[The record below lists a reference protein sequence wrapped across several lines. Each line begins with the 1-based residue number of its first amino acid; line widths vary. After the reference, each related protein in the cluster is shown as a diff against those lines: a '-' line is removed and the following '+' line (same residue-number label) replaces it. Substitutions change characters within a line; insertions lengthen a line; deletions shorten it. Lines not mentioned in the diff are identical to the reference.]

1 MKSYLRVFLTLAR
14 NSFVRDMTFRVNFII
29 DLVTWMAWMVMNLFF
44 YILIFRYTPEIGVG
58 TGWEKYPFFI
68 FVATSLLVNSIVEAF
83 FMMNMDELSELI
95 RTGALDFALLKP
107 MDTQFLVSLTKT
119 DWSAMG
125 NFFLGLFLL
134 GYSLLKLGY
143 VPQPWEIALY
153 PVYIVCGVAIYYSL
167 MVAMAAASVWL
178 GRNLTLL
185 DFWFSLTMLSRY
197 PMEIY
202 QGRWGAPLRRAFT
215 FILPI
220 LVVVNVP
227 ARLLVRPLSPKTFA
241 DWLLPIFTIFITFVS
256 LGVTRLIFNRALR
269 SYRSASS

>member
-1 MKSYLRVFLTLAR
+1 MKSYIRVFLTFAR
-14 NSFVRDMTFRVNFII
+14 NSLVRDMTFRANFII
-29 DLVTWMAWMVMNLFF
+29 DLLTWVAWMLMNLLF
-44 YILIFRYTPEIGVG
+44 YLLLFNFTPEIGVG
-58 TGWEKYPFFI
+58 TGWEMYPFFI
-68 FVATSLLVNSIVEAF
+68 FIGTSLLVNSIVEAF

-95 RTGALDFALLKP
+95 RTGALDFAMVKP
-107 MDTQFLVSLTKT
+107 MDTQFLVSLVKT

-134 GYSLLKLGY
+134 AYSLFKLGY
-143 VPQPWEIALY
+143 MPGPWEIALY

-185 DFWFSLTMLSRY
+185 DFWFSLTMFSRY

-202 QGRWGAPLRRAFT
+202 QGRWGTPLRRGLT
-215 FILPI
+215 FVLPV
-220 LVVVNVP
+220 LVAVNVP
-227 ARLLVRPLSPKTFA
+227 ARLLVQSLRPHTFQ
-241 DWLLPIFTIFITFVS
+241 DWLLPMFTIIATAAS
-256 LGVTRLIFNRALR
+256 LVVARLIFNRALT

>member
-14 NSFVRDMTFRVNFII
+14 NSLVRDMTFRANFII
-29 DLVTWMAWMVMNLFF
+29 DLLTWMAWMLMNLVF
-44 YILIFRYTPEIGVG
+44 YILIFRFTPEIGVG
-58 TGWEKYPFFI
+58 TGWTQYPFFI
-68 FVATSLLVNSIVEAF
+68 FIATSLLVNSIVEMF

-107 MDTQFLVSLTKT
+107 IDTQFLVSLTKT
-119 DWSAMG
+119 DWSAIG
-125 NFFLGLFLL
+125 NFFLGLCLL
-134 GYSLLKLGY
+134 GYSLLKMGY
-143 VPQPWEIALY
+143 VPQPWEMALY

-167 MVAMAAASVWL
+167 MVAMAATSVWL

-185 DFWFSLTMLSRY
+185 DFWFSVTMFSRY

-202 QGRWGAPLRRAFT
+202 QGRWGTPLRRAFT
-215 FILPI
+215 FIVPI

-227 ARLLVRPLSPKTFA
+227 ARLLIRSLSPQSFQ
-241 DWLLPIFTIFITFVS
+241 DWLLPIFTILITFVS
-256 LGVTRLIFNRALR
+256 LGVARLIFKLALW

>member
-1 MKSYLRVFLTLAR
+1 
-14 NSFVRDMTFRVNFII
+14 MTFRANFII
-29 DLVTWMAWMVMNLFF
+29 DLLTWVAWMLMNLVF

-68 FVATSLLVNSIVEAF
+68 FVATSLLVNSVVEMF

-95 RTGALDFALLKP
+95 RTGALDFALVKP
-107 MDTQFLVSLTKT
+107 IDTQFLVSLTKT

-134 GYSLLKLGY
+134 VYSLLKLDY
-143 VPQPWEIALY
+143 VPRFWEISLY
-153 PVYIVCGVAIYYSL
+153 PIYIVCGVTIYYSL

-185 DFWFSLTMLSRY
+185 DFWFSVTMFSRY

-202 QGRWGAPLRRAFT
+202 QGHWGAPLRRGLT
-215 FILPI
+215 FFIPI
-220 LVVVNVP
+220 LVAVNVP
-227 ARLLVRPLSPKTFA
+227 ARLLVRSLSPRSFA
-241 DWLLPIFTIFITFVS
+241 DWLLPIFTIFATLAS
-256 LGVTRLIFNRALR
+256 LALARWIFNRALT

>member
-1 MKSYLRVFLTLAR
+1 MKSYIRVFLTLAR
-14 NSFVRDMTFRVNFII
+14 NSFVRDMTFRANFII
-29 DLVTWMAWMVMNLFF
+29 DLVTWMAWMLMNLLF

-68 FVATSLLVNSIVEAF
+68 FVATSLLVNSVVEMF

-95 RTGALDFALLKP
+95 RTGALDFALVKP
-107 MDTQFLVSLTKT
+107 IDTQFLVSLTKT

-143 VPQPWEIALY
+143 APQFWELALY

-178 GRNLTLL
+178 GRNLTLM
-185 DFWFSLTMLSRY
+185 DFWFSVTMFSRY

-202 QGRWGAPLRRAFT
+202 QGRLGAPLRRGLT
-215 FILPI
+215 FVVPV
-220 LVVVNVP
+220 LVAVNVP
-227 ARLLVRPLSPKTFA
+227 ARLLVRSLSPQSFA
-241 DWLLPIFTIFITFVS
+241 DWLLPIFTIFATLAS
-256 LGVTRLIFNRALR
+256 LGIARWIFQRAIT

>member
-1 MKSYLRVFLTLAR
+1 MKSYIRVFLTFAR
-14 NSFVRDMTFRVNFII
+14 NSLVRDMTFRANFII
-29 DLVTWMAWMVMNLFF
+29 DLVTWMAWMIMNLFF
-44 YILIFRYTPEIGVG
+44 YMLIFRFTPEIGVG

-68 FVATSLLVNSIVEAF
+68 FVATSLLVNSVVEVF

-95 RTGALDFALLKP
+95 RTGMLDYALVKP

-119 DWSAMG
+119 DWSGLG

-134 GYSLLKLGY
+134 VYSFLKLGY
-143 VPQPWEIALY
+143 MPRPWEMALY

-185 DFWFSLTMLSRY
+185 DFWFSLTMFSRY

-202 QGRWGAPLRRAFT
+202 QGRWGVPLRQAFT
-215 FILPI
+215 FIVPI
-220 LVVVNVP
+220 LVAVNVP
-227 ARLLVRPLSPKTFA
+227 ARLLIRSLSPHTFQ

-256 LGVTRLIFNRALR
+256 LGVARLVFNLALSR
-269 SYRSASS
+269 YRSASS

>member
-1 MKSYLRVFLTLAR
+1 
-14 NSFVRDMTFRVNFII
+14 MTFRANFII
-29 DLVTWMAWMVMNLFF
+29 DLVTWMAWMVMNLVF
-44 YILIFRYTPEIGVG
+44 YILIFRYTSEIGVG
-58 TGWEKYPFFI
+58 TGWQKYPFFI
-68 FVATSLLVNSIVEAF
+68 FVATSLLINSIVEAF

-95 RTGALDFALLKP
+95 RTGALDFALVKP

-119 DWSAMG
+119 DWSALG

-134 GYSLLKLGY
+134 GYSLFELGH
-143 VPQPWEIALY
+143 VPHPWEIALY
-153 PVYIVCGVAIYYSL
+153 PVYIACGVAIYYSL
-167 MVAMAAASVWL
+167 MVGMAATSVWL

-185 DFWFSLTMLSRY
+185 DFWFSVTMFSRY

-202 QGRWGAPLRRAFT
+202 QGRWGTPLRGAFT
-215 FILPI
+215 FIIPI

-227 ARLLVRPLSPKTFA
+227 ARLLIRTLSPQTFG

-256 LGVTRLIFNRALR
+256 LGVARLVFNRALS

>member
-14 NSFVRDMTFRVNFII
+14 NSFVRDMTFRANFII
-29 DLVTWMAWMVMNLFF
+29 DLVTWMAWMLMNLGF
-44 YILIFRYTPEIGVG
+44 YILIFRYAGEIGVG

-68 FVATSLLVNSIVEAF
+68 FVATSLLVNSVVEMF

-95 RTGALDFALLKP
+95 RTGALDFALVKP
-107 MDTQFLVSLTKT
+107 IDTQFLVSLTKT

-143 VPQPWEIALY
+143 APRFWEISLY
-153 PVYIVCGVAIYYSL
+153 PVYIVCGVTIYYSL

-185 DFWFSLTMLSRY
+185 DFWFSVTMFSRY

-202 QGRWGAPLRRAFT
+202 QGRLGAPLRRGLT
-215 FILPI
+215 FFIPI
-220 LVVVNVP
+220 LVAVNVP
-227 ARLLVRPLSPKTFA
+227 ARLLVRSLSPQSFT
-241 DWLLPIFTIFITFVS
+241 DWLLPIFTIFATLAS
-256 LGVTRLIFNRALR
+256 LGVARWIFNRALT